1 MARDPEDLPPKRTI
15 YDYFF
20 RELEAE
26 ERTALF
32 ARVHVRAYSA
42 GQTTFHIASAGDHM
56 MAVLSGHVRI
66 SVPSPGGKE
75 IVLAILQPGEVFGE
89 IALLDGKERT
99 ADAKAM
105 SACDLAILERRDTLA
120 FLDRHPKLWPK
131 LVEVLC
137 SRLRNTDQH
146 IAEIAL
152 LQLPTR
158 LAKALLRFAST
169 RQSAGSARATAQVH
183 LSTRAW
189 QPVRRAARASTNAW
203 VAGSVGASFRSTEA

>member
-1 MARDPEDLPPKRTI
+1 MDMASRAATEDGRRLLEQCI
-15 YDYFF
+15 LF
-20 RELEAE
+20 RELEAK
-26 ERTALF
+26 ERNALS
-32 ARVHVRAYSA
+32 ARVHVRTYSA
-42 GQTTFHIASAGDHM
+42 GQTIFHIASAGDHM
-56 MAVLSGHVRI
+56 MAVLSGQVRI

-105 SACDLAILERRDTLA
+105 STCDLAILERRDMLA
-120 FLDRHPKLWPK
+120 FLDRHPKLWLK

-137 SRLRNTDQH
+137 SRLRKTDQH

-158 LAKALLRFAST
+158 LA
-169 RQSAGSARATAQVH
+169 
-183 LSTRAW
+183 
-189 QPVRRAARASTNAW
+189 
-203 VAGSVGASFRSTEA
+203 